1 MQFNLIKKMEY
12 RISEI
17 SPEETRPLRLQVLR
31 PGFTL
36 EAVCFEEDIAPDS
49 FHLGLFIEEEL
60 VCTASFFATRNL
72 LFEVPSQYQLRG
84 MATHPDHRNKN
95 AGKFLME
102 EGIRKLQNKNAE
114 LLWCNGRLVATS
126 FYERLGFKLI
136 GEEFLSINIPH
147 KIMYLDLR
155 GKEV

>member
-1 MQFNLIKKMEY
+1 MEY

-17 SPEETRPLRLQVLR
+17 TPEETRPLRLQVLR

-49 FHLGLFIEEEL
+49 FHLGLFIKGEL

-72 LFEVPSQYQLRG
+72 LFEASIQYQLRG

-95 AGKFLME
+95 AGKFLLE
-102 EGIRKLQNKNAE
+102 EGIRMLKKKNAE

-126 FYERLGFKLI
+126 FYERLGFRLI
-136 GEEFLSINIPH
+136 GEEFLSVEIPH
-147 KIMYLDLR
+147 KIMYLEMR
-155 GKEV
+155 GKVV